1 MVSKRHAD
9 LQVCPNGPKVGGC
22 TYFEF
27 KSVSEVPPKN
37 FNDQFVKD
45 LLNGDVKDLSQIK
58 WIFDGKKILDGKKIP
73 AGSDFKKEMTNAIK
87 AVFKNSDNEDAL
99 KKAAK
104 KILKNTKAT
113 KESLEN
119 AIIANFDEIFKLEY

>member
-9 LQVCPNGPKVGGC
+9 LQVCPNGREVGGC

-45 LLNGDVKDLSQIK
+45 LLNKGVERLSQIK
-58 WIFDGKKILDGKKIP
+58 WIFDRKKLPEGYNFKGKMKKAIEKMDIP
-73 AGSDFKKEMTNAIK
+73 EL
-87 AVFKNSDNEDAL
+87 AL
-99 KKAAK
+99 KKFGK
-104 KILKNTKAT
+104 ESVDELKND
-113 KESLEN
+113 
-119 AIIANFDEIFKLEY
+119 IIKNFDNIFQVK